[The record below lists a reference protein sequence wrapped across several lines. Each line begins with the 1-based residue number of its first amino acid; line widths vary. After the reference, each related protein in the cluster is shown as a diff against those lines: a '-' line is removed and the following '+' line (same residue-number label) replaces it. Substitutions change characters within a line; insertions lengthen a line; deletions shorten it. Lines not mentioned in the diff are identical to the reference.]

1 MADVKISN
9 IYSHGNENPETD
21 YFSSIAL
28 VLDVKSLL
36 LCKFALFC
44 EYFTRYKD
52 IFYRAVTLIPIVGT
66 ITGQLGD
73 IWYFECQSS
82 SFRNKLSYFIACIWY
97 G

>member
-9 IYSHGNENPETD
+9 IYSLSNENRDTD
-21 YFSSIAL
+21 YFSRIAL
-28 VLDVKSLL
+28 VLDAESLL

-44 EYFTRYKD
+44 ECFFWLIHIYTRYKD

-66 ITGQLGD
+66 ITGELGD

-82 SFRNKLSYFIACIWY
+82 SFRNK
-97 G
+97 